1 MIQHSVIFSMKE
13 NIDTPRLKEFFK
25 SAVELANIPGVIN
38 FKSWK
43 QISKK
48 NAFKYGLSMEFATH
62 EQYQQ
67 YNHHPAH
74 VAFITVQWI
83 PCVADFLE
91 IDYEPLAEGS
101 L

>member
-1 MIQHSVIFSMKE
+1 MKK
-13 NIDTPRLKEFFK
+13 NIDSIRIKQFLNAAQQLSKI
-25 SAVELANIPGVIN
+25 SGVIN

-43 QISKK
+43 QVSKK
-48 NAFKYGLSMEFATH
+48 NAFQYGLSMEFATH

-74 VAFITVQWI
+74 VAFINEQWI

-91 IDYEPLAEGS
+91 IDYEPITADFF
-101 L
+101 